1 MPLYQLHGTSVRAAA
16 RCVPPALGPFWS
28 PNEELHLTGQ
38 RPSWGAPQDEGPLA
52 HRRWAQRI
60 TELSLPAQEI
70 LRGHDVL
77 DRSFSNK
84 IEFSKFGEQGG

>member
-16 RCVPPALGPFWS
+16 RCVPPALGLFWS

-60 TELSLPAQEI
+60 TELSLPAQEEVVVGA
-70 LRGHDVL
+70 RTTDPPA
-77 DRSFSNK
+77 
-84 IEFSKFGEQGG
+84 QT

>member
-60 TELSLPAQEI
+60 TELSLPAQEVFMALI
-70 LRGHDVL
+70 LTATLGSTMYIKH
-77 DRSFSNK
+77 
-84 IEFSKFGEQGG
+84 

>member
-16 RCVPPALGPFWS
+16 RCVPPALGLFWS

-60 TELSLPAQEI
+60 TELSLR
-70 LRGHDVL
+70 RGAIMVAFQT
-77 DRSFSNK
+77 RVFK
-84 IEFSKFGEQGG
+84 PGVF

>member
-16 RCVPPALGPFWS
+16 RCVPPALGLFWS

-60 TELSLPAQEI
+60 TELSLPAQES
-70 LRGHDVL
+70 LGPVRFAPMLGARETCHVRRG
-77 DRSFSNK
+77 
-84 IEFSKFGEQGG
+84 GTC